1 MKSEISRRS
10 VIGTILPA
18 TLLGLAIP
26 GRARAADQPR
36 MQAALEALRTA
47 KRELEAATPDKGGH
61 RNAAIR
67 AINNAIVQVERG
79 IAFDRR
85 H

>member
-1 MKSEISRRS
+1 
-10 VIGTILPA
+10 
-18 TLLGLAIP
+18 
-26 GRARAADQPR
+26 
-36 MQAALEALRTA
+36 LRTA

>member
-1 MKSEISRRS
+1 
-10 VIGTILPA
+10 
-18 TLLGLAIP
+18 
-26 GRARAADQPR
+26 
-36 MQAALEALRTA
+36 LRTA

-67 AINNAIVQVERG
+67 AVNNAIVHVERG

>member
-1 MKSEISRRS
+1 MKRKISRRS
-10 VIGTILPA
+10 VVTSALPA
-18 TLLGLAIP
+18 AVLGLAIP
-26 GRARAADQPR
+26 IKTTAADQPR

-61 RNAAIR
+61 RAAAIK
-67 AINNAIVQVERG
+67 AVNNAMDHVERG